1 MIEDDIGSYYRDLK
15 QIKQAEHQQ
24 KSDEI
29 VAKLKADGFEFR
41 LMGNG
46 QATIDR
52 RFDIWTTTGSWFDRN
67 SRQRGR
73 GYATFKEHIEQTLS
87 AQEQKE
93 VNS

>member
-1 MIEDDIGSYYRDLK
+1 MSEDDIGGYYRDLK

-41 LMGNG
+41 LMENG
-46 QATIDR
+46 QATI
-52 RFDIWTTTGSWFDRN
+52 DRN

-73 GYATFKEHIEQTLS
+73 GYTTFKEHIEETMAVKNGSKQN
-87 AQEQKE
+87 E
-93 VNS
+93 N